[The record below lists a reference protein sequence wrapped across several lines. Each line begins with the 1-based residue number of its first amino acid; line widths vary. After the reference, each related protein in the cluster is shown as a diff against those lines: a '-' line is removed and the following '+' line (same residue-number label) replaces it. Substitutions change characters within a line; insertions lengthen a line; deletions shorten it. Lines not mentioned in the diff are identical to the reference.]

1 MTAIVW
7 FRQDLRL
14 ADNPALYHACRA
26 AGQVIPLFIHDPTP
40 TTVSQL
46 GAASSVWLHHSLQA
60 LDADLQAVGN
70 RLVLRQGEAL
80 PILQALIAAT
90 GATRVYWNRVY
101 DPASL
106 ARDTKIKAALR
117 QVCEVHSFNASSLKE
132 PWEVLKSDGT
142 PYKVFTPYWKAMLKS
157 GIRRLPL
164 PAPPH
169 IPAPTVPVTSEPLE
183 SFGLLP
189 RIRWDTPMMAHW
201 QVGESAALQKLLDFL
216 PASGA
221 DYKDARNF
229 PAKPAT
235 SRLSPHLHFG
245 EISPQ
250 QAVCHTEHFLAQ
262 HPGAENGLRHF
273 MQEIG
278 WREFSYYLLYHFP
291 QTIDQALDVRFRQFP
306 WAENTAEL
314 LERWKR
320 GQTGFPIVDAG
331 MRELWHTGW
340 MHNRVRMIVA
350 SFLTKNLLI
359 PWQAGENWFRDTLV
373 DADLASNVFGW
384 QWTAGCGADA
394 VPYFRIFNPTLQSQK
409 FDAAGDYIR
418 RWVPELPCS
427 SPIVDLKA
435 SRERALERFKR
446 IAGSG

>member
-46 GAASSVWLHHSLQA
+46 GAASSVWLRHSLQA
-60 LDADLQAVGN
+60 LDADLRAVGN
-70 RLVLRQGEAL
+70 RLILRQGNAL

-106 ARDTKIKAALR
+106 ARDTRIKAALR
-117 QVCEVHSFNASSLKE
+117 QVCEVHSFNASLLKE

-142 PYKVFTPYWKAMLKS
+142 PYKVFTPYWKTMLKR
-157 GIRRLPL
+157 GIPRVPL
-164 PAPPH
+164 PAPPY
-169 IPAPTVPVTSEPLE
+169 IPAPAVPVASESLE

-189 RIRWDTPMMAHW
+189 HIRWDTPMMAHW
-201 QVGESAALQKLLDFL
+201 QVGETAALQRLLDFL
-216 PASGA
+216 PESGA

-229 PAKPAT
+229 PAQPAT

-250 QAVCHTEHFLAQ
+250 QAVYHTEHFLAQ
-262 HPGAENGLRHF
+262 HPGAESGLRHF

-278 WREFSYYLLYHFP
+278 WREFSHYLLYHFP
-291 QTIDQALDVRFRQFP
+291 HTVDQALDVRFRQFP
-306 WAENTAEL
+306 WAENTADM
-314 LERWKR
+314 LERWQC
-320 GQTGFPIVDAG
+320 GQTGFSIVDAG

-394 VPYFRIFNPTLQSQK
+394 APYFRIFNPMLQSQK
-409 FDAAGDYIR
+409 FDADGDYIR
-418 RWVPELPCS
+418 RWVPELPCP

-435 SRERALERFKR
+435 SRERALERFKQ
-446 IAGSG
+446 IGGSS